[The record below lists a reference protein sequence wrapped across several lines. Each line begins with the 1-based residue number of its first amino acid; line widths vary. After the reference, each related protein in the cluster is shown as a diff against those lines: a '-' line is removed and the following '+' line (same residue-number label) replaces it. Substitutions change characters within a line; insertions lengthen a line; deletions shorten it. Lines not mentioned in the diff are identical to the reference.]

1 MMNSK
6 HLLNS
11 NYPSNVF
18 ETYFLKD
25 FRVCPEE
32 ISFLKDG
39 YKYLKAGNR
48 LVSLNE
54 VTYDDTYAYLAS
66 KYPFIPDWPQ
76 NMVCPEEK
84 PLPEGWK
91 QVPEGWKHVG

>member
-48 LVSLNE
+48 LVSLN
-54 VTYDDTYAYLAS
+54 
-66 KYPFIPDWPQ
+66 
-76 NMVCPEEK
+76 
-84 PLPEGWK
+84 
-91 QVPEGWKHVG
+91 

>member
-1 MMNSK
+1 MICKFQKELDTESVFSREKNNLNFFENFHEASMMNSK

-32 ISFLKDG
+32 ISFLKAG

-48 LVSLNE
+48 LVSLN
-54 VTYDDTYAYLAS
+54 
-66 KYPFIPDWPQ
+66 
-76 NMVCPEEK
+76 
-84 PLPEGWK
+84 
-91 QVPEGWKHVG
+91 